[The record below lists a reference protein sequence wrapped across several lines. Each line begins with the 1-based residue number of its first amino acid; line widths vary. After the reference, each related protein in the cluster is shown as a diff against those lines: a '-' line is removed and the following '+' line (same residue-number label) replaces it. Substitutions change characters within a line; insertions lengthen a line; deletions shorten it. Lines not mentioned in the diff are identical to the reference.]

1 MNEAKNHSEYELKL
15 HGIKEKLLE
24 RKKELEE
31 QLEDLYHQKKTATGD
46 VKDSGDE
53 AQSSILET
61 LNISLQ
67 DAELGEYNMILQALR
82 KINEGAY
89 GICIDCG
96 QPISEKRLVS
106 YPNASRCL
114 SCQEILEEKGGL
126 L

>member
-1 MNEAKNHSEYELKL
+1 MVEEKKIDYQEKL
-15 HGIKEKLLE
+15 HVIKEKLLE

-31 QLEDLYHQKKTATGD
+31 QLEDLYTQKKIPRGE

-67 DAELGEYNMILQALR
+67 DAEMSEYNMIVLALR
-82 KINEGAY
+82 KISEGVY
-89 GICIDCG
+89 GICVDCG
-96 QPISEKRLVS
+96 QPISERRLIS

-114 SCQEILEEKGGL
+114 ACQEILEEKGR
-126 L
+126 

>member
-1 MNEAKNHSEYELKL
+1 MNEAKKTSEYEKKL
-15 HGIKEKLLE
+15 HNIKEKLLD
-24 RKKELEE
+24 RKKELEG
-31 QLEDLYHQKKTATGD
+31 QLEDLYSQKKVSTGD

-67 DAELGEYNMILQALR
+67 DAEIGEYNMILQALR

-96 QPISEKRLVS
+96 QPISEKRLIS
-106 YPNASRCL
+106 YPDASRCL
-114 SCQEILEEKGGL
+114 ASQEILEEKGG
-126 L
+126 

>member
-1 MNEAKNHSEYELKL
+1 MNEVKKNFEFEKKLKS
-15 HGIKEKLLE
+15 IKDKLLD

-31 QLEDLYHQKKTATGD
+31 QLEDLYHQKQMAGRSID

-67 DAELGEYNMILQALR
+67 DAELGEYNMILQALK
-82 KINEGAY
+82 KINEGTY
-89 GICIDCG
+89 GICSDCG
-96 QPISEKRLVS
+96 QSISEKRLLS

-114 SCQEILEEKGGL
+114 ACQELAEEKGL
-126 L
+126 

>member
-1 MNEAKNHSEYELKL
+1 MNEAKKSSEYEKKL
-15 HGIKEKLLE
+15 HGIKEKLLD
-24 RKKELEE
+24 RKKELEG
-31 QLEDLYHQKKTATGD
+31 QLEDLYGQKKVSTGD

-67 DAELGEYNMILQALR
+67 DAEIGEYNMILQALR

-89 GICIDCG
+89 GICSDCG
-96 QPISEKRLVS
+96 QPISEKRLIS

-114 SCQEILEEKGGL
+114 ACQEILEEKGG
-126 L
+126 